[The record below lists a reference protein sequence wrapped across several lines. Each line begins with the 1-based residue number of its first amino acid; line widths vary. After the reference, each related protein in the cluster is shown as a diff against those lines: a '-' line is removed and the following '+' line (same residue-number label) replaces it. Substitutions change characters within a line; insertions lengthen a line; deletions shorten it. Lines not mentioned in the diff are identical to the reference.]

1 MKRKRPSKDAEN
13 PEPAT
18 PSNDV
23 PQFRL
28 DQFAAHQFLQTLRR
42 HAGQTTRV
50 DAPAAVTAPH
60 FGDDDS

>member
-1 MKRKRPSKDAEN
+1 MKRKRPSKDAETH
-13 PEPAT
+13 EPVI

-42 HAGQTTRV
+42 HAGQRTRV

-60 FGDDDS
+60 FCDDES